1 MCVCV
6 CVTMLLSNQSMEIK
20 KSVDDIWPVAGKR
33 VLIRVDFN
41 VPTSSGDI
49 DDDFRIRS
57 AIPTIRRIVDQGG
70 ICILISHLG
79 RPTGVDYDT
88 AAADQDKRRAPVQI
102 PNSKGKTAFFSG
114 LSGDAKATILSWSTQ
129 REKASSLS
137 TAYGSGKTAVFA
149 RLPEEE
155 KRRLLLR
162 FMNERKEEFFPQLG
176 SAAGYEKEF
185 SLQPVAVKLAE
196 LLEQH
201 VYFAH
206 DCLGAKSDIAKLRCG
221 EVMLLE
227 NLRFYTNENSPDEQK
242 RMQMARILAAY
253 ADVYINDAFGTAH
266 RDSAS
271 MTGIP
276 KVLQQ
281 GAAGYLME
289 KEINYFSKVLN
300 NPPRPLLAIIGGA
313 KLCDKLQ
320 VLENLL
326 DCVDFLF
333 IGGGLAYTF
342 LKAKGH
348 TIGTSHFEEDCLP
361 FAKRF
366 LLLAAERQVKVS
378 LPEDHVC
385 YAPLRPADAPLTT
398 TSADIADGYAG
409 LDIGPRTIQTV
420 SHLVKRC
427 SSVIWNG
434 PLGMFEMPYYAFGT
448 FSIARVVGQ
457 CSAAKGTISI
467 VGGGDTASAMIKSG
481 EAAHISHISTGG
493 NASLELLEGKVLPAV
508 AMLDNKE

>member
-1 MCVCV
+1 
-6 CVTMLLSNQSMEIK
+6 MLLSNQSIEIK
-20 KSVDDIWPVAGKR
+20 KSVDDVWPVAGKR

-79 RPTGVDYDT
+79 RPTGVDYDAAT
-88 AAADQDKRRAPVQI
+88 AEQDKRRAPILV
-102 PNSKGKTAFFSG
+102 PNTKGKTAFFSG
-114 LSGDAKATILSWSTQ
+114 LNGDAKATILAWSSQ
-129 REKASSLS
+129 HEKAASLS
-137 TAYGSGKTAVFA
+137 TAYGSGKTAIFA
-149 RLPEEE
+149 RLPEDE

-162 FMNERKEEFFPQLG
+162 FMNERKEELFPQLG
-176 SAAGYEKEF
+176 FAAGYEKEL

-196 LLEQH
+196 LLDQH
-201 VYFAH
+201 VYFGH

-242 RMQMARILAAY
+242 RMQMAGILASY

-289 KEINYFSKVLN
+289 KEISYFSKVLN

-313 KLCDKLQ
+313 KLSDKTQ

-326 DCVDFLF
+326 DCVDSLF
-333 IGGGLAYTF
+333 IGGALAYTF
-342 LKAKGH
+342 LKAQGH
-348 TIGTSHFEEDCLP
+348 SIGSSHFEDSCMC

-366 LLLAAERQVKVS
+366 LLLAAERQVKVT
-378 LPEDHVC
+378 LTEDHVC
-385 YAPLRPADAPLTT
+385 HAHLRPADAPLTT
-398 TSADIADGYAG
+398 TSAEIPDGYAA
-409 LDIGPRTIQTV
+409 LDIGPQTIQTV
-420 SHLVKRC
+420 SHLVKQCR
-427 SSVIWNG
+427 SVIWNG
-434 PLGMFEMPYYAFGT
+434 PLGMFEMPFYAFGT
-448 FSIARVVGQ
+448 FSVARVVSQ

-467 VGGGDTASAMIKSG
+467 VGGGDTASAMMKSG

-493 NASLELLEGKVLPAV
+493 NASLELLEGKVMPAV
-508 AMLDNKE
+508 VVLDNKE

>member
-1 MCVCV
+1 
-6 CVTMLLSNQSMEIK
+6 MLLSTQSIGIK

-41 VPTSSGDI
+41 VPTSSGGI

-88 AAADQDKRRAPVQI
+88 AHAEQEKRQTPVQL
-102 PNSKGKTAFFSG
+102 PNSRGKTAFFSG
-114 LSGDAKATILSWSTQ
+114 LRGDAKATILAWSSQ
-129 REKASSLS
+129 REKAATLS
-137 TAYGSGKTAVFA
+137 NAYGSGKTAVFA

-162 FMNERKEEFFPQLG
+162 FMSEHKEELFPQLG

-185 SLQPVAVKLAE
+185 SLEPVAVKLAE
-196 LLEQH
+196 LLDQH
-201 VYFAH
+201 VYFGH
-206 DCLGAKSDIAKLRCG
+206 DCLGAKADIAKLRCG

-227 NLRFYTNENSPDEQK
+227 NLRFYTNENSSDERK
-242 RMQMARILAAY
+242 RMLMARILASY

-271 MTGIP
+271 LTGIP
-276 KVLQQ
+276 RVLQQ

-289 KEINYFSKVLN
+289 KEISYFSKVLN

-313 KLCDKLQ
+313 KLSDKMQ

-326 DCVDFLF
+326 DCVDSLF

-342 LKAKGH
+342 LRSQGYS
-348 TIGTSHFEEDCLP
+348 IGTSHFEEAFVP

-366 LLLAAERQVKVS
+366 LSLAAERQVRVV

-385 YAPLRPADAPLTT
+385 HAHTRPAEAPLTT
-398 TSADIADGYAG
+398 TSANIPDGYAG
-409 LDIGPRTIQTV
+409 LDIGPLTIQSIT
-420 SHLVKRC
+420 HLVRQC

-448 FSIARVVGQ
+448 FSIARVVSQ
-457 CSAAKGTISI
+457 CSAAKGTTSI
-467 VGGGDTASAMIKSG
+467 VGGGDTASAMMKSG

-508 AMLDNKE
+508 AVLDNKE

>member
-1 MCVCV
+1 
-6 CVTMLLSNQSMEIK
+6 MLSYQSIQIK

-41 VPTSSGDI
+41 VPTSFGVI

-88 AAADQDKRRAPVQI
+88 AIAEQEKRRAAVQI
-102 PNSKGKTAFFSG
+102 PSSKGKTAFFSG
-114 LSGDAKATILSWSTQ
+114 LSGDSKATILTWSSQ
-129 REKASSLS
+129 REKAASLS

-149 RLPEEE
+149 RLPDEE

-162 FMNERKEEFFPQLG
+162 FMNERKEELFPQLG
-176 SAAGYEKEF
+176 SAVGYEKEF

-196 LLEQH
+196 LLDQH
-201 VYFAH
+201 VYFGH

-227 NLRFYTNENSPDEQK
+227 NLRFYTNENSEDERK
-242 RMQMARILAAY
+242 RMQMARILASY

-271 MTGIP
+271 MTGVP

-289 KEINYFSKVLN
+289 KEISYFSKVLN

-313 KLCDKLQ
+313 QLSEKTQ

-326 DCVDFLF
+326 DCVDSLF
-333 IGGGLAYTF
+333 IGGAIAYTF
-342 LKAKGH
+342 LKARGN
-348 TIGTSHFEEDCLP
+348 TIGTSHFEEACIP

-366 LLLAAERQVKVS
+366 LLLAAERQVRVR

-385 YAPLRPADAPLTT
+385 YTHARPTDASFT
-398 TSADIADGYAG
+398 TSGADIPDGCAG
-409 LDIGPRTIQTV
+409 LDIGPQTIQAV
-420 SHLVKRC
+420 SNLVKQC

-448 FSIARVVGQ
+448 FSVARVVSQ
-457 CSAAKGTISI
+457 CSVAKGTISI
-467 VGGGDTASAMIKSG
+467 VGGGDTASAIVKSG
-481 EAAHISHISTGG
+481 EAARISHISTGG
-493 NASLELLEGKVLPAV
+493 SASLELLEGKVLPAV
-508 AMLDNKE
+508 AVLDNKE